1 MGQCERVLKY
11 MQDFDTINPLQALGD
26 LGVMRLGAR
35 IWDLRHQGHHI
46 SRRMDTG
53 KHPHPEAG
61 SYAEDRL
68 EDNNAEEQRA
78 ARKTLEKPGASP
90 HSGRKS
96 RGLLPPGGGS
106 GL

>member
-46 SRRMDTG
+46 SRRMVTG
-53 KHPHPEAG
+53 KNRYGEAV
-61 SYAEDRL
+61 SYAEYRL
-68 EDNNAEEQRA
+68 EDNNAQ
-78 ARKTLEKPGASP
+78 
-90 HSGRKS
+90 
-96 RGLLPPGGGS
+96 
-106 GL
+106 